1 MAKSKKQDTPKW
13 VWVLV
18 PALFVFFVGF
28 LLYLSTLPAS
38 KDEHSLGKDL
48 VKFVQEKRQHK
59 PAETEAPDTK
69 TTQPEPYASDYEF
82 YQLLESQKIE
92 TSKVDAYKST
102 PKDSAGVVYRLQV
115 ASFRSK
121 EDADRLRANLI
132 IEGLAATIQSSEVKG
147 TTWHRVLVG
156 PFSNRSAMN
165 KAQDQLAAR
174 RMTPIEIKET
184 VKK

>member
-1 MAKSKKQDTPKW
+1 MAKAKKQDTPKW

-38 KDEHSLGKDL
+38 KDDHSFSKDL
-48 VKFVQEKRQHK
+48 AKFVQENRPQKK
-59 PAETEAPDTK
+59 AEPAPQEGKASK
-69 TTQPEPYASDYEF
+69 PEPYASDYEF

-102 PKDSAGVVYRLQV
+102 PKDNADVIYRLQV
-115 ASFRSK
+115 ASFRNK

-132 IEGLAATIQSSEVKG
+132 IEGLNASIQSSEVKG
-147 TTWHRVLVG
+147 TTWHRVVVG

-165 KAQDQLAAR
+165 KAQDRLAAR
-174 RMTPIEIKET
+174 KLSPIEMKET